1 MKNITLTVPDEIY
14 LLARV
19 HAARQGTSV
28 SALVRRFLESF
39 DEHSFSG
46 LDLLWDGQDEEQD
59 NSEKRVPPLPPI
71 SCVTVK
77 L

>member
-28 SALVRRFLESF
+28 SASSGDSSNLWTNTRAGVLTFCGMVRTKNRTIRKK
-39 DEHSFSG
+39 G
-46 LDLLWDGQDEEQD
+46 Y
-59 NSEKRVPPLPPI
+59 PPPPI

>member
-28 SALVRRFLESF
+28 SALVRRVLESL
-39 DEHSFSG
+39 DEHPRGGF
-46 LDLLWDGQDEEQD
+46 DLLWDGQDEEQD
-59 NSEKRVPPLPPI
+59 NTEKRVPPSPLFP
-71 SCVTVK
+71 V
-77 L
+77 

>member
-28 SALVRRFLESF
+28 SALVRRFLESL
-39 DEHSFSG
+39 DEHPRGGF
-46 LDLLWDGQDEEQD
+46 DLLWDGQDDGQD
-59 NSEKRVPPLPPI
+59 DSKVPPPPLFP
-71 SCVTVK
+71 V
-77 L
+77 

>member
-1 MKNITLTVPDEIY
+1 MKNITVTVPDEIY

-28 SALVRRFLESF
+28 SALVRRFLESL
-39 DEHSFSG
+39 DELSFSG
-46 LDLLWDGQDEEQD
+46 LGLLWDGQDGEQD
-59 NSEKRVPPLPPI
+59 DFEGTPLPPI
-71 SCVTVK
+71 SCGTVK